1 MQKGRAY
8 LITILWLVVIVFFIG
23 LPADAMERITPEM
36 LVAMEGEVVTLDARP
51 KKMWAKGHIPGAIS
65 FNWEEYTKIDEQKI
79 PYRTLPPQEMARVLG
94 RLGIHESDII
104 VITGDADSSWG
115 GEGWIAWTLEW
126 VGHQGPVYLLS
137 GGVSGWENSGR
148 LITIKSALRPQTLY
162 TPHPNPSTFMSAT
175 TLKENLA
182 SVTLIDTRSFRE
194 WITGRIPGAIHIS
207 WKNMIDKKSRTPIS
221 PEAMKALLTKKKVPL
236 NKPVVYYCTGGVRS
250 GWTWMAH
257 DMADL
262 PPAFNLEG
270 GYEEWKRLE

>member
-23 LPADAMERITPEM
+23 LPAEAVERITPEM
-36 LVAMEGEVVTLDARP
+36 LVAMEGKAVTLDARP
-51 KKMWAKGHIPGAIS
+51 KKVWAKGHIPGAIS

-115 GEGWIAWTLEW
+115 GEGWIAWTLQW
-126 VGHQGPVYLLS
+126 IGHQGPVYLLS
-137 GGVSGWENSGR
+137 GGVSGWKNAGY
-148 LITIKSALRPQTLY
+148 LITKKSTPRPSTHY
-162 TPHPNPSTFMSAT
+162 TPHPNPNTFMSAT
-175 TLKENLA
+175 TLRGNLV
-182 SVTLIDTRSFRE
+182 SFTLIDTRSFRE
-194 WITGRIPGAIHIS
+194 WITGHIPGAIHIP
-207 WKNMIDKKSRTPIS
+207 WKKMIDKKSRTPIP
-221 PEAMKALLTKKKVPL
+221 PEEMKALLIKKKVPL
-236 NKPVVYYCTGGVRS
+236 NKPIVYYCTGGVRS

-257 DMADL
+257 GMAGF
-262 PPAFNLEG
+262 PTAINLEG